1 MRKWLPSCAVG
12 GGVNW
17 HKLWYK
23 LRIFRFWLPDC
34 YLTWVT
40 QNFLGF
46 FLLWYLVYRTL
57 SALFVASAA
66 LYDENLLYLMGRSGI
81 ISSVFIKI
89 KSWHLCSVTVLSQ
102 IGLASREKDKGQLG
116 WSLRQNKAGQVLHRR
131 KGTCSNTLEIRPKA
145 YDLSIFADIV
155 TQQPVLWRNAAVTPC
170 WLRKELCWSNNFSYE
185 ESVSLIYFYNE
196 FEKHC

>member
-1 MRKWLPSCAVG
+1 MVQVKNLQVLTPRLLPYLSHSEFPWLFFALVSGIQNIVCSFCGQRSPL
-12 GGVNW
+12 W
-17 HKLWYK
+17 WKL
-23 LRIFRFWLPDC
+23 
-34 YLTWVT
+34 
-40 QNFLGF
+40 
-46 FLLWYLVYRTL
+46 
-57 SALFVASAA
+57 ALFDGQVRDHFFSFYKDKE
-66 LYDENLLYLMGRSGI
+66 LTLM
-81 ISSVFIKI
+81 
-89 KSWHLCSVTVLSQ
+89 SVTVLSQ